1 MESPNLRKIQSLVWE
16 SYKLKRDH
24 KVQDPISKDRRV
36 TNFLTNMPVT
46 DGERETHTQN
56 RLKYLPA
63 P

>member
-1 MESPNLRKIQSLVWE
+1 LRKIQSLVWE

-24 KVQDPISKDRRV
+24 KVDLQDPISKDRRV

-46 DGERETHTQN
+46 DGQRDTRTHTQN